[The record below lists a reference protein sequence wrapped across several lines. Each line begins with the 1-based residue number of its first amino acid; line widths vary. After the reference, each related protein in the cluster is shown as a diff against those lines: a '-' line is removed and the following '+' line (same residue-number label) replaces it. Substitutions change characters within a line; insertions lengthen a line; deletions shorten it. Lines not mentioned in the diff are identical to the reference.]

1 MYWYSASR
9 ADHRGIVVHGGQ
21 GAFGGLLID
30 VVEDQR
36 LAGVVVVDGGLVQ
49 PDHVGD
55 VVHPG
60 AVVAAGGEQLGRDG
74 QQLLAAGQPVLG
86 WHVYSLSAGPIRQAG
101 TGPVSIN

>member
-9 ADHRGIVVHGGQ
+9 AVQRRIVVHRGQ
-21 GAFGGLLID
+21 GALGGLLVD

-55 VVHPG
+55 VVHAG
-60 AVVAAGGEQLGRDG
+60 AVVAAGGEQLGG
-74 QQLLAAGQPVLG
+74 NSQQLLAAGEPVLG
-86 WHVYSLSAGPIRQAG
+86 WHVSTRYRQCRGRGPDVNQLVG
-101 TGPVSIN
+101 